1 AAELRQAPSRHLGRR
16 HGPRPRLPAL
26 RASPR
31 RRTPS
36 RERAPLRAVPPRRGE
51 PRARR
56 PRGGHGG
63 APADRPTDGVTTMD
77 AAVSRRLL
85 FEMLRIRLVEETIAD
100 RYPEGEMRCP
110 VHLSIGQE
118 AVAVGVAASL
128 AADDCLMSAH
138 RAHAH
143 YLAKGGDLTAL
154 LAELYGR
161 ATGCSSGRGGSMH
174 LVDLDVNM
182 LGSTPIVGSA
192 LPVAVGTAFG
202 AWQQGRGGVT
212 VVFVGEGAT
221 EQGVFAECLN
231 FAALKR
237 LALVFVCENNLY
249 SVYSP
254 LDVRQAPARDR
265 AALAT
270 AHGIPTA
277 SGDGNDV
284 EAVVAATLAA
294 TARARRGDGPTYL
307 EFATYRW
314 REHCGPNY
322 DNDLGYRTEEEFLFW
337 KQRCPIEGTR
347 RELLAARLVDEHEL
361 QKMNDDIG
369 REIDQAVDFAE
380 RSPFPVRDDMAK
392 NVYAK

>member
-1 AAELRQAPSRHLGRR
+1 
-16 HGPRPRLPAL
+16 
-26 RASPR
+26 
-31 RRTPS
+31 
-36 RERAPLRAVPPRRGE
+36 
-51 PRARR
+51 
-56 PRGGHGG
+56 
-63 APADRPTDGVTTMD
+63 MD

-322 DNDLGYRTEEEFLFW
+322 DNDLGYRTEDEFETW
-337 KQRCPIEGTR
+337 RARCPVATYRDRLLASRVISTADVAHMEATITAEIEDAFAEARGAPFPPAG
-347 RELLAARLVDEHEL
+347 ELLA
-361 QKMNDDIG
+361 
-369 REIDQAVDFAE
+369 
-380 RSPFPVRDDMAK
+380 
-392 NVYAK
+392 NVYAEALDS